1 MTTTNLTATYLSI
14 DSNDLSDQLQDCT
27 LTITKEALENTALDD
42 TARTYTAG
50 LEVCEVTAS
59 LFLSYGASEVEAI
72 LEGIVG
78 TSVDVVV
85 GKNSSTPAADNP
97 VYTITGMYFGGGGFT
112 PFNGGVG
119 ELSTVDITLTGG
131 SYTRSVTP

>member
-1 MTTTNLTATYLSI
+1 MTTTNLSATYLSI
-14 DSNDLSDQLQDCT
+14 DANDLSDQLSDCT

-50 LEVCEVTAS
+50 LEVCEVSAT
-59 LFLSYGASEVEAI
+59 LYLSYGASEVETI

-78 TSVDVVV
+78 TSVDVIV
-85 GKNSSTPAADNP
+85 GKNSATPAVDNP
-97 VYTITGMYFGGGGFT
+97 VYTITGMYLAEFT

-119 ELSTVDITLTGG
+119 TLSTVDITLTGG
-131 SYTRSVTP
+131 SYARATS

>member
-14 DSNDLSDQLQDCT
+14 DANDVSDQLQDCT

-85 GKNSSTPAADNP
+85 GKNSVTPAADNP
-97 VYTITGMYFGGGGFT
+97 VYTITGMYLAEFT

-131 SYTRSVTP
+131 SYTRAVA

>member
-1 MTTTNLTATYLSI
+1 VTTTNLTATYLSI
-14 DSNDLSDQLQDCT
+14 DSNDVSDQLQDCT

-50 LEVCEVTAS
+50 LEVCEVTAA
-59 LFLSYGASEVEAI
+59 LFLSYGASEIEGI

-78 TSVDVVV
+78 TSVNVVV
-85 GKNSSTPAADNP
+85 GKDSATPAADNP
-97 VYTITGMYFGGGGFT
+97 VYTITGMYLAEFT

-131 SYTRSVTP
+131 SYARATS

>member
-1 MTTTNLTATYLSI
+1 MTTTNLTATYLEI

-42 TARTYTAG
+42 SARTYTAG
-50 LEVCEVTAS
+50 LEVCEVTAT
-59 LFLSYGASEVEAI
+59 LFLSYGASEVEEV

-78 TSVDVVV
+78 TSINVVV
-85 GKNSSTPAADNP
+85 GKSSGTPATDNP
-97 VYTITGMYFGGGGFT
+97 VYTITGMYFAEFT

-131 SYTRSVTP
+131 SYSRAVV

>member
-1 MTTTNLTATYLSI
+1 MTTTNLTATYLEI

-42 TARTYTAG
+42 SARTYTAG
-50 LEVCEVTAS
+50 LEVCEVTAT
-59 LFLSYGASEVEAI
+59 LFLSYGASEVEEV

-78 TSVDVVV
+78 TSINVVV
-85 GKNSSTPAADNP
+85 GKSSGTPATDNP
-97 VYTITGMYFGGGGFT
+97 VYTITGMYFAEFT

-131 SYTRSVTP
+131 SYARATS

>member
-14 DSNDLSDQLQDCT
+14 DSNDVSDQLQDCT

-50 LEVCEVTAS
+50 LEVCEVTAT

-78 TSVDVVV
+78 TSVTVVV
-85 GKNSSTPAADNP
+85 GKNSATPAVDNP
-97 VYTITGMYFGGGGFT
+97 VYTITGMYLAEFT
-112 PFNGGVG
+112 AFNGGVG
-119 ELSTVDITLTGG
+119 ELSTVDVTLTGG
-131 SYTRSVTP
+131 SYARATS

>member
-1 MTTTNLTATYLSI
+1 MTTTNLTATYLTI
-14 DSNDLSDQLQDCT
+14 DANDLSDQLQDCT

-42 TARTYTAG
+42 SARTYTAG
-50 LEVCEVTAS
+50 LEVCEVTAT
-59 LFLSYGASEVEAI
+59 LFLSYGASEVEEV

-78 TSVDVVV
+78 TSIDVVV
-85 GKNSSTPAADNP
+85 GKSSGTPATDNP
-97 VYTITGMYFGGGGFT
+97 VYTITGMYFAEFT

-131 SYTRSVTP
+131 SYARATS

>member
-1 MTTTNLTATYLSI
+1 MTTTNLTATYLEI

-27 LTITKEALENTALDD
+27 LTITKEALENTALNDS
-42 TARTYTAG
+42 ARTYTAG
-50 LEVCEVTAS
+50 LEVCEVTAT
-59 LFLSYGASEVEAI
+59 LFLSYGGSEVEEI

-78 TSVDVVV
+78 TNITVKV
-85 GKNSSTPAADNP
+85 GVSSGTPAGHNP
-97 VYTITGMYFGGGGFT
+97 VYTITDMYFAEFT

-131 SYTRSVTP
+131 SYARATS

>member
-1 MTTTNLTATYLSI
+1 MTTTNLTATYLEI

-42 TARTYTAG
+42 SARTYTAG
-50 LEVCEVTAS
+50 LEVCEVTAT
-59 LFLSYGASEVEAI
+59 LFLSYGASEVEEV

-78 TSVDVVV
+78 TSINVVV
-85 GKNSSTPAADNP
+85 GKSSGTPATDNP
-97 VYTITGMYFGGGGFT
+97 VYTITGMYFAEFT

-131 SYTRSVTP
+131 SYARAVV

>member
-1 MTTTNLTATYLSI
+1 MTTTNLTATYLTI
-14 DSNDLSDQLQDCT
+14 DANDLSDQLQDCT

-42 TARTYTAG
+42 SARTYTAG
-50 LEVCEVTAS
+50 LEVCEVTAT
-59 LFLSYGASEVEAI
+59 LFLSYGASEVEEV

-78 TSVDVVV
+78 TSINVVV
-85 GKNSSTPAADNP
+85 GKSSGTPATDNP
-97 VYTITGMYFGGGGFT
+97 VYTITGMYFAEFT

-131 SYTRSVTP
+131 SYARATS

>member
-1 MTTTNLTATYLSI
+1 VTTTNLTATYLSI
-14 DSNDLSDQLQDCT
+14 DSNDVSDQLQDCT

-50 LEVCEVTAS
+50 LEVCEVTAT
-59 LFLSYGASEVEAI
+59 LFLSYGASEIEGI

-78 TSVDVVV
+78 TSVNVVV
-85 GKNSSTPAADNP
+85 GKDSATPAADNP
-97 VYTITGMYFGGGGFT
+97 VYTITGMYLAEFT

-131 SYTRSVTP
+131 SYARATS

>member
-1 MTTTNLTATYLSI
+1 MTTTNLTATYLTV
-14 DSNDLSDQLQDCT
+14 DANDLSDQLQDCT

-42 TARTYTAG
+42 SARTYTAG
-50 LEVCEVTAS
+50 LEVCEVTAT
-59 LFLSYGASEVEAI
+59 LFLSYGASEVEEV

-78 TSVDVVV
+78 TSINVVV
-85 GKNSSTPAADNP
+85 GKSSGTPATDNP
-97 VYTITGMYFGGGGFT
+97 VYTITGMYFAEFT

-131 SYTRSVTP
+131 SYARATS

>member
-14 DSNDLSDQLQDCT
+14 DANDVSDQLQDCT

-42 TARTYTAG
+42 SARTYTAG
-50 LEVCEVTAS
+50 LEVCEVTAT
-59 LFLSYGASEVEAI
+59 LFLSYGASEVEEI

-85 GKNSSTPAADNP
+85 GKNSVTPAADNP
-97 VYTITGMYFGGGGFT
+97 VYSVSGMYLSEFT
-112 PFNGGVG
+112 PFAGGVG

-131 SYTRSVTP
+131 SYTRAVA